1 VNELLVPGT
10 DVLIA
15 EMGTYGVGEIAEM
28 VSWLPPEVAVITAIG
43 PVHLERFKSLETT
56 MRAKSEIAVG
66 ASIVVVN
73 DDDPYL
79 NRFADDVSLRG
90 ERVLRCSA
98 TRETANVAV
107 ISRGGA
113 IEVFREGSAIGS
125 VDLGAAAP
133 YVALSNIA
141 CALGAAVA
149 LGADLA
155 SLLGRLRTLPIV
167 ENRLTVRTAASG
179 ATILDDTY
187 NSNPSGTTLA
197 LRALA
202 GLRIPGHRTLVVTP
216 GMVELG
222 PIQEVANRA
231 FAAEAAA
238 VATDL
243 IVVGRTNR
251 RALLAGASESAS
263 GVRLRAV
270 RNRDAAVAIV
280 RDELGEG
287 DVVLYENDLPD
298 HYA

>member
-1 VNELLVPGT
+1 VAALLSR
-10 DVLIA
+10 L
-15 EMGTYGVGEIAEM
+15 
-28 VSWLPPEVAVITAIG
+28 
-43 PVHLERFKSLETT
+43 TT
-56 MRAKSEIAVG
+56 R
-66 ASIVVVN
+66 
-73 DDDPYL
+73 
-79 NRFADDVSLRG
+79 
-90 ERVLRCSA
+90 
-98 TRETANVAV
+98 
-107 ISRGGA
+107 
-113 IEVFREGSAIGS
+113 
-125 VDLGAAAP
+125 
-133 YVALSNIA
+133 
-141 CALGAAVA
+141 
-149 LGADLA
+149 
-155 SLLGRLRTLPIV
+155 PIV

-202 GLRIPGHRTLVVTP
+202 GLRLPGHRTLVVTP

-222 PIQEVANRA
+222 PLQDAANRA

-251 RALLAGASESAS
+251 RALLEGASEVSNN
-263 GVRLRAV
+263 VRV
-270 RNRDAAVAIV
+270 RPVKNRDAAVAIV